1 MNRDI
6 MEILKS
12 FMSDEAIERLEKECR
27 KEKEDNAEIDYLAN
41 IAHSVAAVNKTR
53 FECDYK
59 TRKVVVYLP
68 NELDFAEETFLKI
81 KKVKAK
87 KIGNYYEACSPSG
100 FSGFFKYE
108 LSLIKG

>member
-12 FMSDEAIERLEKECR
+12 FMSDEAIEKVKKESR
-27 KEKEDNAEIDYLAN
+27 KEIEDNAEIDYLVAVAQS
-41 IAHSVAAVNKTR
+41 IAAVNKAS

-68 NELDFAEETFLKI
+68 NELNFAEETFLKI

-100 FSGFFKYE
+100 FFKYE
-108 LSLIKG
+108 LFLIKG